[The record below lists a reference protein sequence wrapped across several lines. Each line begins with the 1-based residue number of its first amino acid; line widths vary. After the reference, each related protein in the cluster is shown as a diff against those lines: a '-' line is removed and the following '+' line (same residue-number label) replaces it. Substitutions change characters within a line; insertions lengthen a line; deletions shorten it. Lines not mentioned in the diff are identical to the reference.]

1 MSLREKT
8 KKKKYGVF
16 LFPQERTVG
25 STTTTK
31 IKAGKVQ
38 EGEVVKLQWD
48 KDEVPAKILRLTGK
62 ITIYRYNVKFN
73 YLTHISYQPVCLL
86 IIITHRSIETQAT
99 ECPLRGPSSLLKAR

>member
-16 LFPQERTVG
+16 LFPEERTVG

-31 IKAGKVQ
+31 IRAGKVQ
-38 EGEVVKLQWD
+38 EGEMVKLQWD

-62 ITIYRYNVKFN
+62 TTIYRYNVKFN
-73 YLTHISYQPVCLL
+73 YLTSPINQCV
-86 IIITHRSIETQAT
+86 
-99 ECPLRGPSSLLKAR
+99 SLLS